1 MKRSAA
7 VIALAVAAMVLLA
20 MLIVQSRGI
29 PIEHHVAHSA
39 ALLELERITAD
50 HADFVA
56 GLQGAW
62 AVRQTA
68 SGNSAALRARLA
80 EGPARLESLLP
91 PLRAGAARQTRLQGA
106 TQTLTN
112 SLQETL
118 QLSDELAGNL
128 TLFANGLTEVREAGP
143 ELVQRMRE
151 IRLDAAAA
159 DTFALVAGTLD
170 YAAGPAAAPPPEL
183 RRLMAS
189 LQRDQRI
196 DANMPADMQRLRRE
210 IEQLFATRPV
220 IENRLRQLSA
230 IPVEQLSAAVHQAAR
245 ELYAGAAARTDQART
260 ILSVY
265 AMLLLA
271 AAGLAG
277 WRLHQSYREL
287 NLANGHLAE
296 LNETLEARVTHRTT
310 ELQGALR
317 DLQESQV
324 QLVQAEKMSSLG
336 QLVAGISH
344 EINTP
349 LLYLSNNAELIQERL
364 SLLSAFVARCSHAFS
379 LRPEQFGSRTEY
391 QTRFVAELK
400 ALKASL
406 HDEEL
411 AASLEEAEQLAQDSS
426 EGLVQ
431 LTEIAQ
437 SLKDFSRLDRAPV
450 ASFDVNAG
458 LDKTLLIANNIVRH
472 KATVHRHFGELPA
485 VQCSPSQINQVFLNL
500 VTNAAQAIEQQGE
513 IVITTALRDAEHV
526 GITISDTG
534 CGIPAENLERIR
546 DPFFTTKDVGSGTGL
561 GLSIVDE
568 IVRKHGGQLL
578 IESQPGKGS
587 AFTVVLPIRGIR
599 TDDSQPAQLSMQDI
613 DQLLDDSEAPEPQGL
628 TPLSAAV

>member
-7 VIALAVAAMVLLA
+7 TITLAVAAMVLLA

-29 PIEHHVAHSA
+29 PIEHHVAHNA
-39 ALLELERITAD
+39 ALLELERIIAD
-50 HADFVA
+50 HGDFVS
-56 GLQGAW
+56 GLQSAW
-62 AVRQTA
+62 AGRQPEP
-68 SGNSAALRARLA
+68 GNSAMLRARLA
-80 EGPARLESLLP
+80 EAPARLESLMP
-91 PLRAGAARQTRLQGA
+91 PLRAGAGQQTRLQN
-106 TQTLTN
+106 TLQALTTSIQQ
-112 SLQETL
+112 SLQL
-118 QLSDELAGNL
+118 GDEVAGNL
-128 TLFANGLTEVREAGP
+128 EGFANSLSEVREAGP

-151 IRLDAAAA
+151 IRLDDAAA

-170 YAAGPAAAPPPEL
+170 YAAGPATAPPAEL
-183 RRLMAS
+183 RRLIAS
-189 LQRDQRI
+189 LQRDQRV
-196 DANMPADMQRLRRE
+196 DANMPADVQRLRRE
-210 IEQLFATRPV
+210 IEQLFTTRPV

-230 IPVEQLSAAVHQAAR
+230 LPVAQNGMAVHQAAR
-245 ELYAGAAARTDQART
+245 DLYAGAAVRTDQART

-271 AAGLAG
+271 AAALAG

-287 NLANGHLAE
+287 NLANGNLAE
-296 LNETLEARVTHRTT
+296 LNETLEARVAERTT

-364 SLLSAFVARCSHAFS
+364 TQLSTFIARCHHAFS
-379 LRPEQFGSRTEY
+379 IRPDQFSSRTEY
-391 QTRFVAELK
+391 QAGFVAELK
-400 ALKASL
+400 ALKTAL

-472 KATVHRHFGELPA
+472 KATVHRRFGEVPS

-500 VTNAAQAIEQQGE
+500 ITNAAQAIEQQGE

-526 GITISDTG
+526 EITVSDTG
-534 CGIPAENLERIR
+534 CGIPAENLQRIR
-546 DPFFTTKDVGSGTGL
+546 DPFFTTKEVGSGTGL

-568 IVRKHGGQLL
+568 IIRNHGGQLL
-578 IESQPGKGS
+578 IESEPGRGS
-587 AFTVVLPIRGIR
+587 AFTVVLPIKGVQ
-599 TDDSQPAQLSMQDI
+599 TDGAQATRLSMEDI
-613 DQLLDDSEAPEPQGL
+613 DLLLDDAEATVQPSL